1 MVRPPAV
8 AGRFYPADAG
18 ELTKQIQKFTSI
30 SVVTKKR
37 RVCAC
42 FVPHAGYMYSGAVAG
57 AVFEG
62 LELPKRIIVLG
73 VRHFP
78 RGHSMAILSEKRAC
92 PLLHEDAVAHST
104 EHSLEVQLPF
114 LQVLAS
120 DFQFVPIALGTVQY
134 DELRE
139 TGEAI
144 AKVVAAQKEP
154 VLILTTSDMNH
165 YEDDATTRRK
175 DHKAIEQ
182 LLKLDAGG
190 LYDTVRSE
198 GISMCGLGPSVTMLV
213 AAKHLGVTR
222 AELVK
227 YATSADVNGERAEV
241 VGYAGMIFE

>member
-1 MVRPPAV
+1 
-8 AGRFYPADAG
+8 
-18 ELTKQIQKFTSI
+18 
-30 SVVTKKR
+30 
-37 RVCAC
+37 
-42 FVPHAGYMYSGAVAG
+42 MYSGAVAG

-78 RGHSMAILSEKRAC
+78 RGHSMAILSEGAWKTPLGLAPIDSELAAELKRAC